1 MLNNFEAVYPEA
13 DKLYLQQEAIK
24 RYILL
29 KKLKQSELTLDDK
42 LFIKNFQS
50 ALDFWLVFGQKNW
63 FA

>member
-1 MLNNFEAVYPEA
+1 MLNNFEAVYAEA

-50 ALDFWLVFGQKNW
+50 ALDF
-63 FA
+63 

>member
-1 MLNNFEAVYPEA
+1 MLNKFEAVYPEA
-13 DKLYLQQEAIK
+13 NKLYLQQEAIK

-50 ALDFWLVFGQKNW
+50 ALDF
-63 FA
+63 